1 LPAGVVNVVTEFGS
15 TAGAALSASLGIRR
29 MFLSGS
35 PEAGRLVVEFGGRN
49 LVPVKL
55 ERGGKGAAFVFD
67 DLDVNGAGRFCRV
80 PGRFL

>member
-1 LPAGVVNVVTEFGS
+1 
-15 TAGAALSASLGIRR
+15 